1 MTMVR
6 LRRQDP
12 RIVGSYRL
20 LRRLGAGGMGVV
32 YLGVDRHGKKVAL
45 KLIRQELAG
54 NPEFRSRF
62 AREVAAAAM
71 VRGNRTAP
79 LVDADPDAERPW
91 LATEY
96 VPGPSLQRRV
106 GDRGPLG
113 CLDLARVGSAVAD
126 GLVSVH
132 AVGVVHRDVKPS
144 NILLSPDGPQII
156 DFGIAYADGA
166 GTLTVTGTAVGSPGF
181 LAPEQVRGQTVTP
194 ATDIFALGVTLAYA
208 GRGAP
213 PFGSGPVDAL
223 LYRVVHEE
231 PDLEGVP
238 EQVAPLIAACLS
250 KDPRMRPSAEQ
261 VRERLAVIARQRE
274 AERGTPAR
282 GLEFA
287 QPTTPGPGP
296 KGAGAGRPDSDPAA
310 PTPRDRDR
318 DRERE
323 RERERARR
331 ESARREAPRR
341 DEDTRTAPRP
351 DPGRHHP
358 SRPESGRPDMDRHD
372 SGRHDTVRHD
382 PGRHDPSRSDSGRH
396 DVDRADAVRPEPP
409 RGFVP
414 ERGEPGRAG
423 RADHGPRSRAGTA
436 APRRRRPEDRRRLL
450 ILQFVIF
457 IVVTVLAALAIAAF
471 QDDDKDPGPDKTSA
485 AAGPVAP
492 QRAGVGTRIGPA
504 TGSVPVVDWADRT
517 YSDPSA
523 GGAGFTLTDGAAD
536 VGSDRVT
543 LGEVVPANLD
553 GEPAVVVVLTRAPG
567 AGGLPTH
574 LVELFTFT
582 PGNAGPVPAP
592 VGVAA
597 VAVPADP
604 QAVAT
609 RWTVGDDAI
618 LRIRSYVDSPDVTT
632 RYLPGPAGV
641 LVPVGP

>member
-79 LVDADPDAERPW
+79 LVDADPNAERPW

-250 KDPRMRPSAEQ
+250 KDPRMRPTAEQ

-282 GLEFA
+282 GLEFGG
-287 QPTTPGPGP
+287 PTTPAPGP
-296 KGAGAGRPDSDPAA
+296 KGVRSGRHDVDATA
-310 PTPRDRDR
+310 PGHRERDRDR
-318 DRERE
+318 DRG
-323 RERERARR
+323 RR
-331 ESARREAPRR
+331 ESARREALRR
-341 DEDTRTAPRP
+341 DEDTRAGERPSSSRTDSGRRPPEGRTGPRQDPSRHDQHRP
-351 DPGRHHP
+351 DPHRSDSHRSEPGRHDP
-358 SRPESGRPDMDRHD
+358 DRHD
-372 SGRHDTVRHD
+372 SGRHDAVRHE
-382 PGRHDPSRSDSGRH
+382 PGRHEPARHDGGRH
-396 DVDRADAVRPEPP
+396 DSARHDTVRPEPP
-409 RGFVP
+409 R
-414 ERGEPGRAG
+414 
-423 RADHGPRSRAGTA
+423 
-436 APRRRRPEDRRRLL
+436 
-450 ILQFVIF
+450 
-457 IVVTVLAALAIAAF
+457 
-471 QDDDKDPGPDKTSA
+471 
-485 AAGPVAP
+485 
-492 QRAGVGTRIGPA
+492 
-504 TGSVPVVDWADRT
+504 
-517 YSDPSA
+517 
-523 GGAGFTLTDGAAD
+523 
-536 VGSDRVT
+536 
-543 LGEVVPANLD
+543 
-553 GEPAVVVVLTRAPG
+553 
-567 AGGLPTH
+567 
-574 LVELFTFT
+574 
-582 PGNAGPVPAP
+582 
-592 VGVAA
+592 
-597 VAVPADP
+597 
-604 QAVAT
+604 
-609 RWTVGDDAI
+609 
-618 LRIRSYVDSPDVTT
+618 
-632 RYLPGPAGV
+632 
-641 LVPVGP
+641 